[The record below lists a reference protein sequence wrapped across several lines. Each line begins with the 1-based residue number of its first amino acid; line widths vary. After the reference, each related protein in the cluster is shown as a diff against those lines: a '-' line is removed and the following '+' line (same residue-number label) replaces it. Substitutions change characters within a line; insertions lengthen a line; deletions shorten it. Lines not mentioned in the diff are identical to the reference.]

1 MGSADDRGDTASAK
15 FLRQGVGVRS
25 SGCVGGDAN
34 EVDELVEIDPLDNLI
49 RVADLPIRRRPGREQ
64 RHGELRE
71 SNQSPVTHKERRFR
85 LRGDQLDAVA
95 PGRERV

>member
-34 EVDELVEIDPLDNLI
+34 EVDELVEIDPVGSKSSDAQ
-49 RVADLPIRRRPGREQ
+49 VDQHFRRR
-64 RHGELRE
+64 
-71 SNQSPVTHKERRFR
+71 
-85 LRGDQLDAVA
+85 RGIACG
-95 PGRERV
+95 P